1 MAQMVELLPSKC
13 EAMSSNPTLVCLDYL
28 VSSLGY

>member
-1 MAQMVELLPSKC
+1 MAQVVEHLTSKY

-28 VSSLGY
+28 VFLLG